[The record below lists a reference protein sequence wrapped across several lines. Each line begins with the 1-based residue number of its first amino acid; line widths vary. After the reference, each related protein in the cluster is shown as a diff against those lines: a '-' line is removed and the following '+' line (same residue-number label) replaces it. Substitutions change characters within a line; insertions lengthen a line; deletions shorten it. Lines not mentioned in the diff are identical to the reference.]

1 MELTKEGI
9 ENLQKKLQH
18 IQHQVKEAEQRV
30 LQGRTFCDFSD
41 DPTYQQAFDDY
52 MKLRDEEQELA
63 YLLRSAKVVDTPSDI
78 VALGTIVTFQE
89 EGMDAETYQ
98 IVTSIE
104 ADVLA
109 GKISVDSPMAQALIG
124 KKVGD
129 EVEMN
134 GFIIVIKAIQS

>member
-30 LQGRTFCDFSD
+30 LQGRIFCDFSD

-78 VALGTIVTFQE
+78 VALGTTVTFQE

-134 GFIIVIKAIQS
+134 GFIIVIKAMQ